1 MVPMAELM
9 VSMAELRVLASLLG
23 DMGVWVSERGK
34 CYYRILIQCT
44 EVVGKVGRISGYR
57 E

>member
-23 DMGVWVSERGK
+23 DMGVSVSERGK
-34 CYYRILIQCT
+34 YYFGILMQ
-44 EVVGKVGRISGYR
+44 
-57 E
+57 